1 MAQKKISV
9 IIPCYN
15 VSPFIDRCMESLEK
29 QTIGMDSL
37 EIIMVND
44 ASEDATLGKI
54 LLWEMKYPDSLV
66 VLPLQ
71 EHVMQGAAR
80 NIARNYCTGEYIAFL
95 DADDWILPSAFE
107 KLYRVARQNNA
118 DFVNYLSKKTFVGPE
133 EDDPAAKSGVP
144 DSLVEIHN
152 AEERLA
158 FFNSDIPLARGC
170 WDKLFRRE
178 FVEENDLLFAE
189 GVFDEE
195 SLYTIPAYMKA
206 RRIYLLNEYL
216 HRYYQNLSSTC
227 FNLAT
232 TKEHRDDNARTWIA
246 TYNKL
251 KDIGALDEN
260 QELIEKFFII
270 NYFIRSFIIAIGR
283 KFTFDAD
290 TVKEMQDT
298 VHELFPHYQQNKSLM
313 SVPLYREPVMLID
326 IVVNEDNIDSYN
338 EAWQKIVEFYGEYF

>member
-1 MAQKKISV
+1 MAGKKISV

-15 VSPFIDRCMESLEK
+15 VSPFVDRCMESLEK
-29 QTIGMDSL
+29 QTIGIENL

-80 NIARNYCTGEYIAFL
+80 NIARSYCTGEYIAYL

-133 EDDPAAKSGVP
+133 EDDPATKSGTA
-144 DSLVEIHN
+144 DSFVEIHN
-152 AEERLA
+152 AEERLK
-158 FFNSDIPLARGC
+158 FFNSDIPLVRGC
-170 WDKLFRRE
+170 WDKLFKRD
-178 FVEENDLLFAE
+178 FVESNDLLFAE

-195 SLYTIPAYMKA
+195 SLFTIPAYMKA

-232 TKEHRDDNARTWIA
+232 TAEHRDDNAKTWIA
-246 TYNKL
+246 VYEKL
-251 KDIGALDEN
+251 NSTGLLEEN
-260 QELIEKFFII
+260 HELMEKLFVI
-270 NYFIRSFIIAIGR
+270 NYFIRSFVIATGR
-283 KFTFDAD
+283 RFSFDLD
-290 TVKEMQDT
+290 TIRMIQETVKE
-298 VHELFPHYQQNKSLM
+298 LFPDFRRNKSRVQL
-313 SVPLYREPVMLID
+313 
-326 IVVNEDNIDSYN
+326 
-338 EAWQKIVEFYGEYF
+338 KIWGIYT